1 MGTVMH
7 IDNQDFVSKME
18 GFAIHG
24 VKGYFI
30 YFNLLKGLTD
40 IY

>member
-18 GFAIHG
+18 GFAIRG